1 MLLDA
6 DIREEF
12 FERERDFEELPEPS
26 TIREVIAELIETKA
40 DESVEFVAGQTGL
53 PESRVRELGDQF
65 DLGRRVDR
73 THRLVST
80 DDFVG
85 FDRDA

>member
-1 MLLDA
+1 MDEDL
-6 DIREEF
+6 REEF
-12 FERERDFEELPEPS
+12 FERERDFEQLPEPQ
-26 TIREVIAELIETKA
+26 TIREIVSELLAMNA
-40 DESVEFVAGQTGL
+40 DATVEFVAGQIGI

-80 DDFVG
+80 KDFEG
-85 FDRDA
+85 LDAYA